1 MCVESNE
8 TLSDAAEETKLVRKI
23 DLYLLPPIWLTYC
36 LAYMDRINIGNAKI
50 AGMKDDLNLTSNQYS
65 ICLVVFF
72 VSYVVFEI
80 PCNLILS
87 HTRPSIFLPTI
98 MFAWGA
104 ITCCM
109 AAVHTFSHLVALRFL
124 LGIAEA
130 GFAPGVLLLLS
141 SWYKKNEQSKRFG
154 VYISAAVLSGAFGGI
169 LAGAITASLHKAHGI
184 TGWRWL
190 FIVEGAATCG
200 VAIIFR
206 FILLD
211 FPATTNKLSSAER
224 ELALSRLE
232 DDKVNSMRQDSTRL
246 SPLQAISLALQNWKT
261 WLLAVGYMVIVGS
274 STLSYFYPTLVKQ
287 LGYTSCSTA
296 QYMVVPIYCA
306 SFVTLLITSVLCD
319 RRPAYRAPA
328 ISLLLLLSTTCA
340 VAASATAASTARYI
354 LLIFLACGLWAA
366 NGLALAFA
374 ASSFSAL
381 PQDVRGVSLAFV
393 NSSGNLAQIY
403 GAYLFPE
410 EDAPRYLK
418 GFLVVSALCGL
429 GIFVYAVAG
438 VALRRPLTLDNEAC
452 SQHRRRTE
460 VWQVMNKWKSWHP

>member
-1 MCVESNE
+1 MSVESEE
-8 TLSDAAEETKLVRKI
+8 TLSDAAEEKKLVRKI
-23 DLYLLPPIWLTYC
+23 DLYLLPTIWLTYC
-36 LAYMDRINIGNAKI
+36 LAYLDRINIGNAKI
-50 AGMKDDLNLTSNQYS
+50 AGMMDDLHLTSDQYS

-87 HTRPSIFLPTI
+87 RTRPSIFLPLI

-104 ITCCM
+104 VTCCM
-109 AAVHTFSHLVALRFL
+109 AAIHDFSHLVALRFI

-141 SWYKKNEQSKRFG
+141 SWYKKNEQSRRFG

-169 LAGAITASLHKAHGI
+169 LAGAITSSLHGAHGI

-190 FIVEGAATCG
+190 FIVEGVATCG

-211 FPATTNKLSSAER
+211 FPATTKKLSEAER
-224 ELALSRLE
+224 EVAIRRLE
-232 DDKVNSMRQDSTRL
+232 EDKVNSMREDSTHL

-261 WLLAVGYMVIVGS
+261 WLLAVGYMVIVGC
-274 STLSYFYPTLVKQ
+274 STLSYFYPQLVKQ
-287 LGYTSCSTA
+287 LGYTSSSSA

-306 SFVTLLITSVLCD
+306 SFVTLLISSILCD
-319 RRPAYRAPA
+319 RRTALRAPT
-328 ISLLLLLSTTCA
+328 ISLLLLLSTSCA
-340 VAASATAASTARYI
+340 VVASATAGSTARYI

-374 ASSFSAL
+374 ASAFSAL

-410 EDAPRYLK
+410 EDEPRYLK
-418 GFLVVSALCGL
+418 GFIVVSALCGL
-429 GIFVYAVAG
+429 GIFVYAAAG
-438 VALRRPLTLDNEAC
+438 VVLRRPLVLDGETC
-452 SQHRRRTE
+452 SQHSRRTE
-460 VWQVMNKWKSWHP
+460 VWNVRNKWKSWNV